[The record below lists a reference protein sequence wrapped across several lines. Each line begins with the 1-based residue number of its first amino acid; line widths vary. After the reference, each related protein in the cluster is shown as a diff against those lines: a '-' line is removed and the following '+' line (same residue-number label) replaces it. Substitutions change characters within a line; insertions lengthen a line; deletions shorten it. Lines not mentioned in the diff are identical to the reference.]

1 MYFLML
7 FKLYI
12 MNLKSLLPAFTITL
26 CCCVFSLR
34 NYAQK
39 QSLAGVNISTDVY
52 PELRPRVG
60 ITFEKQF
67 RKHSGAE
74 TGLYYRTQ
82 RLVGFVNYTDS
93 LGSNS
98 YSFAIS
104 SKYLSVPLLYKYY
117 SDFLNFSAGP
127 TLDFYVGWKQK
138 NNASGLKIQSHTVN
152 PKITIGYQ
160 AKVSKIF
167 NLNRRF
173 IVEPEIRFGSYQI
186 LSEANIGVGMGGKYR
201 L

>member
-1 MYFLML
+1 
-7 FKLYI
+7 
-12 MNLKSLLPAFTITL
+12 MNLRALLPAFIITL
-26 CCCVFSLR
+26 CCCMFSLK

-39 QSLAGVNISTDVY
+39 QWVAGVNMATDVY

-82 RLVGFVNYTDS
+82 RLTGFVSYTDFLS
-93 LGSNS
+93 TNS
-98 YSFAIS
+98 YSFTVL
-104 SKYLSVPLLYKYY
+104 SKYLSVPVLYKYY

-127 TLDFYVGWKQK
+127 TVDFYVGWKQK
-138 NNASGLKIQSHTVN
+138 NDASGLKIQSHTVT
-152 PKITIGYQ
+152 PKITIGYL

-186 LSEANIGVGMGGKYR
+186 FSEVNVALGIGGKYR